1 MVNTEYRAQ
10 YQTRYETGESDD
22 AGTADEELLSTDLTD
37 EGMLTTLR
45 LYSSVE
51 QSIRVEAITQNNDG
65 TDDQTETVF
74 KAHGV
79 SELDTGDFENP
90 VFEAPAQSRISVKLD
105 ADSTGDIA
113 VNARVDERTG

>member
-10 YQTRYETGESDD
+10 YQTRYETGEADD
-22 AGTADEELLSTDLTD
+22 TGGSGDELLVTELDD

-51 QSIRVEAITQNNDG
+51 QSIKVESTTLDN
-65 TDDQTETVF
+65 TDSETVF

-79 SELDTGDFENP
+79 SEIDTGDFENP
-90 VFEAPAQSRISVKLD
+90 VAEVPAQSKISVKLD
-105 ADSTGDIA
+105 SDPTGDIA
-113 VNARVDERTG
+113 VNVRVDERTG